1 MQYDLMFG
9 VMLISHAPC
18 LFVLLRV
25 DEQAIEDPGVRQVD
39 KSEQEIVEGKL
50 CPWPLLFTQ

>member
-1 MQYDLMFG
+1 MFG
-9 VMLISHAPC
+9 VILISHVPC

-25 DEQAIEDPGVRQVD
+25 DEEATEDPGVRQVD